1 MEETSSLP
9 PVERPLS
16 LPEALLPIV
25 AAIVLLGLS
34 MYLFG
39 QEGGHGPHQVA
50 ITCAAMVGV
59 FVGWRRGIPV
69 DELRYTAQTGIKDSA
84 KMIFQLF
91 AVGALLGTWAM
102 SGTLLAMGYY
112 LLLLLAPDRLY
123 LTALLVSAFVGF
135 AICSSWTVASTFGV
149 GFVGIASQ
157 LGLDPAIMAGS
168 VVSGAYFGDKLSP
181 FSDKAQ
187 LAAATAGAN
196 LREHTREGLWTS
208 IPAFVITAIIFWTLG
223 EPGDRD
229 PTATTIALDDAL
241 HISPIL
247 LLPLALVLILA
258 LFRWPPFT
266 TMLLG
271 AFAGGLV
278 AIAMEPE
285 RVLAFANADDLPT
298 WLALIKGVWEALATG
313 FVADTGIGPIDTF
326 LTKGGMASMLD
337 TIWLV
342 IAAAAFGRIIERVGV
357 LDRIFLPIIRTA
369 RSAGILITS
378 VIGTAIV
385 MNVLAANQQV
395 ATRLTERLAH
405 DAVREHRIAPVVLSR
420 SMADSAS
427 VTSALVPWNTC
438 GAYLAAA
445 LGVTTFDYAP
455 YAFYNFLSPM
465 IAIVFAVLGVRMLRL
480 APTAG
485 SGADAGASP
494 RSGARET

>member
-1 MEETSSLP
+1 MDDTSSLP
-9 PVERPLS
+9 PAEKPLS
-16 LPEALLPIV
+16 LLEALLPIV

-34 MYLFG
+34 MFLFG

-59 FVGWRRGIPV
+59 FVGWRRGIPA

-84 KMIFQLF
+84 KMILQLF

-112 LLLLLAPDRLY
+112 WLLLLTPDRLY
-123 LTALLVSAFVGF
+123 LTALLVCAFVGF

-149 GFVGIASQ
+149 GFVGIAVQ
-157 LGLDPAIMAGS
+157 LGLDPAIMAGA

-181 FSDKAQ
+181 FSDKTQ

-196 LREHTREGLWTS
+196 LREHTRESLWTS
-208 IPAFVITAIIFWTLG
+208 IPAFLTTAVIFWMLG
-223 EPGDRD
+223 EPGDVD
-229 PTATTIALDDAL
+229 PTAVTIVIDDAL

-247 LLPLALVLILA
+247 LLPLVLVLVLA

-266 TMLLG
+266 TMLFG

-278 AIAMEPE
+278 AVAIEPE
-285 RVLAFANADDLPT
+285 RVLDFAKADDLPT
-298 WLALIKGVWEALATG
+298 WLALIKGVWEAMATG
-313 FVADTGIGPIDTF
+313 FIAETGVGPIDRF
-326 LTKGGMASMLD
+326 LTKGGMSSMLD

-342 IAAAAFGRIIERVGV
+342 IAAAAFGGVIERIGA
-357 LDRIFLPIIRTA
+357 LDRIFLPMIRAT

-405 DAVREHRIAPVVLSR
+405 DPVRERRIAPVVLSR

-427 VTSALVPWNTC
+427 VTSALVPWNAC

-445 LGVTTFDYAP
+445 LGVATFDYAP
-455 YAFYNFLSPM
+455 YAFFNFLSPL
-465 IAIVFAVLGVRMLRL
+465 IAIIFALLGIRMLRL
-480 APTAG
+480 APNAQ

-494 RSGARET
+494 RSGGREA

>member
-50 ITCAAMVGV
+50 ITCAAMVGA

-69 DELRYTAQTGIKDSA
+69 DELRVTAQSGVKDST
-84 KMIFQLF
+84 KMILQLF

-112 LLLLLAPDRLY
+112 WLLLLTPDRLY
-123 LTALLVSAFVGF
+123 LTALVVCAFVGF

-149 GFVGIASQ
+149 GFVGIAAQ
-157 LGLDPAIMAGS
+157 LGLDPAIMAGA

-181 FSDKAQ
+181 FSDKTQ
-187 LAAATAGAN
+187 LAAAIADVN
-196 LREHTREGLWTS
+196 LREHAREGLWTS
-208 IPAFVITAIIFWTLG
+208 IPAFVITAVIFWTLG
-223 EPGDRD
+223 EPSDRD
-229 PTATTIALDDAL
+229 PMATTIAIDDAL
-241 HISPIL
+241 HISPVL

-258 LFRWPPFT
+258 LFRWPPFA

-298 WLALIKGVWEALATG
+298 WLALTKGVWEALATG

-342 IAAAAFGRIIERVGV
+342 IAASAFGGIIQRIGV
-357 LDRIFLPIIRTA
+357 LDRLFLPLIRATH
-369 RSAGILITS
+369 SAGILITT

-385 MNVLAANQQV
+385 MNILAASHQV
-395 ATRLTERLAH
+395 ATRLTERLAI
-405 DAVREHRIAPVVLSR
+405 DAVRERRIAPVVLSR

-427 VTSALVPWNTC
+427 VTSALVPWNAC

-445 LGVTTFDYAP
+445 LGVATFDYAP
-455 YAFYNFLSPM
+455 YAFFNFLSPL
-465 IAIVFAVLGVRMLRL
+465 IAIVFAMLGVRMLRL
-480 APTAG
+480 APPAA
-485 SGADAGASP
+485 SDADADAAP
-494 RSGARET
+494 RHGGKEA